1 MNFLIRGLD
10 LLEYFLGCK
19 LSHRQNFP
27 FCVFCYHKVWT
38 KIAYNFQI
46 SAYDYM
52 KNGLTAHTGV
62 YMAIHDRQRTPM
74 MHEEAILLS
83 LNTGGDLL
91 DMVRHEMTMFG
102 NDLMIQFT
110 FGHSYELCR
119 HISELYLI
127 IPPIRTLC

>member
-62 YMAIHDRQRTPM
+62 YMAIHDRQRIPM

-83 LNTGGDLL
+83 LNTDTYIAISKMKNKRL
-91 DMVRHEMTMFG
+91 
-102 NDLMIQFT
+102 
-110 FGHSYELCR
+110 ELPYKSNC
-119 HISELYLI
+119 
-127 IPPIRTLC
+127 T